1 MIFRWRGKAERPV
14 GLSFRSSSL
23 TAVNLDPGDYRWIDV
38 LRYLI
43 VGEGDDRE
51 ILRALLAVPGYAHTY
66 ARPRLN
72 PTREESEGI
81 HGPYRRDA
89 IRESHYRRID
99 GAAAREELHDWIF
112 DPQALQPADGPPPPT
127 PSDPVLA
134 EMIATSRPITTDE
147 VVHLNPDIPPLIAWA
162 LDDSRRLYRLDD
174 LRETAEHDWGWV
186 VGALG
191 YIEIASISADGSEVA
206 LLVASDD

>member
-1 MIFRWRGKAERPV
+1 MQPV

-23 TAVNLDPGDYRWIDV
+23 TAVNLDPGDCRWIDV
-38 LRYLI
+38 LRYSI
-43 VGEGDDRE
+43 ARGGDDRE
-51 ILRALLAVPGYAHTY
+51 ILRALIATPGYAHSY

-72 PTREESEGI
+72 PTREESEDI
-81 HGPYRRDA
+81 HGPYRRTH

-99 GAAAREELHDWIF
+99 SAAAREELHDWIF
-112 DPQALQPADGPPPPT
+112 DPDALSPADAPPT
-127 PSDPVLA
+127 PTPDNRVLA
-134 EMIATSRPITTDE
+134 EMIATSQPITTDD
-147 VVHLNPDIPPLIAWA
+147 VVHLSPDVPPILEWI

-174 LRETAEHDWGWV
+174 LREIAEHDWGWV